1 MRKVLFISQN
11 MRGIKS
17 INTRNCLAVCL
28 KESWRNGNEI
38 LENGLIT
45 SGLPRSELNGNHGS
59 QGVAMAL
66 SKEGVISWK
75 AASSE
80 LLNEVSIKKMLVFFS
95 CLHTLFLATHQM
107 MFVIRVEYNMGAL
120 KHFAPWDIFCSG
132 VIETFCPLGTYFGLG
147 VLKYFASCGIETFWS
162 QNL

>member
-45 SGLPRSELNGNHGS
+45 SGLPRSELNGIHGS

-80 LLNEVSIKKMLVFFS
+80 LLNDSDVRIIAIRLLLKDIHNKDVSQMKML
-95 CLHTLFLATHQM
+95 
-107 MFVIRVEYNMGAL
+107 
-120 KHFAPWDIFCSG
+120 
-132 VIETFCPLGTYFGLG
+132 
-147 VLKYFASCGIETFWS
+147 GIY
-162 QNL
+162 